1 MNNIADVL
9 LRKQFFNTPRVT
21 KAEHFVDLVV
31 SNSVPK
37 TLKFH
42 KSREATQ
49 NDVIF
54 T

>member
-21 KAEHFVDLVV
+21 KAEHFVNFVV

-49 NDVIF
+49 IDVIL